1 MKLRTLP
8 ALIGVAISTMA
19 VLFSNSPSAAY
30 LLVGGTQ
37 EVLRFDETT
46 GAFVDVFIP
55 LGSSHIL
62 GGGGP
67 DMIFGPDGALYMPV
81 NGDVLRFNG
90 FTGAFLGVFVPEG
103 SGGLFVRNGVSNA
116 VAFGPDCSLYV
127 VSEQRTATG
136 ELVLRYQ
143 GKTGDFVDVF
153 VPPGSGGLKGI
164 ADMVFGPDGNLYVAS
179 GGDVL
184 RYDGRTG
191 EFLGIFVPSGA
202 GGLPVA
208 SRLAFGPDG
217 NLHVSNGEFGQARI
231 YKFDGTTGAPLDVF
245 AQDLG
250 DSTFITAI
258 AFGPDGLL
266 YVLVVGT
273 SFSLE
278 GIFRYDGE
286 TGAPLG
292 AFIQSDDAIG
302 GFSSLAFTPKLD
314 LTQIDDIV
322 ALLENARLP
331 SGTEASLN
339 ASLRNARV
347 AINEGRLIP
356 AGNELN
362 AFKNKVQA
370 NTGNLIPVPQA
381 NRMVIAAD
389 ALRNTLAC
397 R

>member
-1 MKLRTLP
+1 MRLRKLP

-19 VLFSNSPSAAY
+19 VLFSNSPSAGY
-30 LLVGGTQ
+30 LLVGSAT
-37 EVLRFDETT
+37 EVLRFDEAT
-46 GAFVDVFIP
+46 GAFIDVFIP
-55 LGSSHIL
+55 LESTQIAG
-62 GGGGP
+62 
-67 DMIFGPDGALYMPV
+67 DMTFGPDGALYMPLPFS
-81 NGDVLRFNG
+81 GGVLRFNG
-90 FTGAFLGVFVPEG
+90 FTGTFLGVFVPNG
-103 SGGLFVRNGVSNA
+103 SGDLTLPTR

-127 VSEQRTATG
+127 VDLTHPDSFDSA
-136 ELVLRYQ
+136 VLRFQ
-143 GKTGDFVDVF
+143 GKTGDFVEVF
-153 VPPGSGGLKGI
+153 VPPGFGSPFVAPDL
-164 ADMVFGPDGNLYVAS
+164 VFGPDGNLYVAS
-179 GGDVL
+179 GDVL

-191 EFLGIFVPSGA
+191 AFLGTFVPEGA
-202 GGLPVA
+202 GGLPWA
-208 SRLAFGPDG
+208 GRLAFGPDG
-217 NLHVSNGEFGQARI
+217 NLYVSNARAGELPRI
-231 YKFDGTTGAPLDVF
+231 YKFDGTTGAFLDVF

-250 DSTFITAI
+250 DSGSIEAI

-266 YVLVVGT
+266 YVGLLVG
-273 SFSLE
+273 SRLSL
-278 GIFRYDGE
+278 GGIIFRYDGE
-286 TGAPLG
+286 TGASLG
-292 AFIQSDDAIG
+292 VFIDGAQVPVY
-302 GFSSLAFTPKLD
+302 SLAFTPKLD
-314 LTQIDDIV
+314 LTLIDDIV

-389 ALRNTLAC
+389 ALRSTLAC

>member
-1 MKLRTLP
+1 MKLRKLP

-19 VLFSNSPSAAY
+19 VLFSNSPSAAH
-30 LLVGGTQ
+30 LLATSTT
-37 EVLRFDETT
+37 EVLRFDEIT

-55 LGSSHIL
+55 LGD
-62 GGGGP
+62 P
-67 DMIFGPDGALYMPV
+67 DEFPRMTFGPDGALYIPV
-81 NGDVLRFNG
+81 NADVLRFNG
-90 FTGAFLGVFVPEG
+90 FTGTFLGVFVPEG
-103 SGGLFVRNGVSNA
+103 SGGLHLPGKA
-116 VAFGPDCSLYV
+116 VFGPDCSLYV
-127 VSEQRTATG
+127 ANGGAE
-136 ELVLRYQ
+136 VLRYQ

-153 VPPGSGGLKGI
+153 VPPGSGGFADTLR
-164 ADMVFGPDGNLYVAS
+164 DMVFGPDGDLYVVAD
-179 GGDVL
+179 GDVL

-191 EFLGIFVPSGA
+191 EFLGTFVPAGA
-202 GGLPVA
+202 GGLNFA
-208 SRLAFGPDG
+208 DHLAFGPDG
-217 NLHVSNGEFGQARI
+217 NLYVSNFASQFELPRV
-231 YKFDGTTGAPLDVF
+231 YKFDGTTGAFLDVF
-245 AQDLG
+245 GQDLG
-250 DSTFITAI
+250 SDSFISAI

-266 YVLVVGT
+266 YV
-273 SFSLE
+273 SLLGPE
-278 GIFRYDGE
+278 AIFRYDAE
-286 TGAPLG
+286 TGVPLG
-292 AFIQSDDAIG
+292 AFIQLDG
-302 GFSSLAFTPKLD
+302 VPVFSLAFTPKLD
-314 LTQIDDIV
+314 LTLIDDIV

>member
-1 MKLRTLP
+1 MRLRKLP

-19 VLFSNSPSAAY
+19 VLFSNAPSAAY
-30 LLVGGTQ
+30 LLGRSAT

-55 LGSSHIL
+55 LGETEIFAN
-62 GGGGP
+62 
-67 DMIFGPDGALYMPV
+67 MTFGPDGALYMPV

-90 FTGAFLGVFVPEG
+90 FTGTFLGVFVPEG
-103 SGGLFVRNGVSNA
+103 SGGLHLPIKA
-116 VAFGPDCSLYV
+116 VFGPDCSLYV
-127 VSEQRTATG
+127 ANGGAE
-136 ELVLRYQ
+136 VLRYQ
-143 GKTGDFVDVF
+143 GTTGDFVDVF
-153 VPPGSGGLKGI
+153 VPPSGRLSDTI
-164 ADMVFGPDGNLYVAS
+164 HDMVFGPDGNLYVIAE
-179 GGDVL
+179 GDVL

-191 EFLGIFVPSGA
+191 AFLGTFVPAGA
-202 GGLPVA
+202 GGLSSA
-208 SRLAFGPDG
+208 LNLAFGPDG
-217 NLHVSNGEFGQARI
+217 NLYVSNFASQFDLPRV
-231 YKFDGTTGAPLDVF
+231 YKFDGTTGAFLDVF
-245 AQDLG
+245 GQDLG
-250 DSTFITAI
+250 SDSFISAI

-266 YVLVVGT
+266 YV
-273 SFSLE
+273 SLLGPE
-278 GIFRYDGE
+278 AIFRYDAE

-292 AFIQSDDAIG
+292 AFIQLDG
-302 GFSSLAFTPKLD
+302 VQVLSLAFTPKLD
-314 LTQIDDIV
+314 LTQIDDIAGLV
-322 ALLENARLP
+322 ASLRLP
-331 SGTEASLN
+331 SGIEASLN

-370 NTGNLIPVPQA
+370 NPGNLIPVPQA